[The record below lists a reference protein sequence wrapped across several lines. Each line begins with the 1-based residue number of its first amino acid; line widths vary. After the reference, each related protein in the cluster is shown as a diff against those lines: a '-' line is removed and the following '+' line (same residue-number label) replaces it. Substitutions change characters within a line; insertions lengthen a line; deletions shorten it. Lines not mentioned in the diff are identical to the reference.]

1 MKPSQNNLIL
11 KALKRGAKLTPID
24 ALARFGCFRLS
35 ARILDLKAAGH
46 NIKTKI
52 IKSANGK
59 RFAQYSLPRKRKG
72 KT

>member
-1 MKPSQNNLIL
+1 MKPSQNDQIL
-11 KALKRGAKLTPID
+11 KALKRGAKLTPLD

-35 ARILDLKAAGH
+35 ARILDLNAVGH

-59 RFAQYSLPRKRKG
+59 RFAQYSLLRSRKRKV
-72 KT
+72 

>member
-59 RFAQYSLPRKRKG
+59 QFAQYSLPRERKG